1 MIKDLI
7 VNLSLGDR
15 ADKAAEFALSA
26 AGVLDAH
33 ITGIT
38 FLYEPVFPGA
48 DLAPIPADIVQTQV
62 EEIERAASNAR
73 SRFEELARRSAL
85 SAETR
90 TLRETMAGAPEIF
103 ARAARR
109 YDLSVVAQPG
119 PDTPNIDAMFFEAAL
134 FSSGRPVLVVPYIQK
149 AGLTLDRIM
158 VCWDG
163 SRTAARAIADAL
175 PFLARSKATE
185 IVTVTDGKSQLDEI
199 PGADIAQH
207 LARHRINVELKRV
220 VSGDVDTANVILS
233 HAADTAADLIVMGG
247 YGHSR
252 WREFVLGGVTRGL
265 LASMTVPTFMSH

>member
-15 ADKAAEFALSA
+15 ADRATEFALSA
-26 AGVLDAH
+26 AAVLDAH
-33 ITGIT
+33 ITGIA
-38 FLYEPVFPGA
+38 FLYEPVFPGVE
-48 DLAPIPADIVQTQV
+48 LAPIPADIVQTQV
-62 EEIERAASNAR
+62 EENERAASSAR
-73 SRFEELARRSAL
+73 RRFDELARRNTL
-85 SAETR
+85 SADTR
-90 TLRETMAGAPEIF
+90 ALRETMAGAPETF
-103 ARAARR
+103 ARLARR

-119 PDTPNIDAMFFEAAL
+119 PDTPNIDAMFVEAAL
-134 FSSGRPVLVVPYIQK
+134 FSSGRPVLIVPYIQK

-175 PFLARSKATE
+175 PLLARSKVTE

-220 VSGDVDTANVILS
+220 VASDVDTANAILS
-233 HAADTAADLIVMGG
+233 HAADMAADLIVMGG

-265 LASMTVPTFMSH
+265 LNSMTVPTLMSH